1 MYKRQGLIPSISAGY
16 GFSSLEGS
24 DVEELAS
31 WMVGFQWD
39 KLAKTSHKLAVG
51 FGAPQYVVS
60 QKGDDPDAPE
70 LAIEASLKLKVADK
84 ISVIPAVFYLPE
96 QSQGVDDAS
105 QWGGVVQTV
114 FKF

>member
-1 MYKRQGLIPSISAGY
+1 
-16 GFSSLEGS
+16 
-24 DVEELAS
+24 
-31 WMVGFQWD
+31 MVGFQWD
-39 KLAKTSHKLAVG
+39 KLAKTSHKLAIG

-60 QKGDDPDAPE
+60 QKGDDPDSPE
-70 LAIEASLKLKVADK
+70 LAFEASLKLKVAKK

-96 QSQGVDDAS
+96 QSQGVDDES